1 MTSQTI
7 GLIACGALVAMIFL
21 RVPVGAALL
30 IVALTGYAA
39 IGGWDRALVTLG
51 STPFDLAQAYSLSVV
66 PLFLLMGVVAA
77 RTSIARELFEAANAA
92 VAGRR
97 GGLAMATVGACAG
110 FGAICG
116 SSLATASTM
125 ARVAI
130 PEMRRH
136 GYADTVAAGIVA
148 SGGTLGILIPPS
160 IVLIIYAIAAQASVP
175 ALFAA
180 ALLPGLM
187 LAGLHVVVI
196 ALHARL
202 RPNDMPPGER
212 LNIRERLWALAGVWK
227 MVLIFGIV
235 MGGIYGGF
243 FSPTEAAAVGAFC
256 AILIGFSTRQLD
268 LRGLLGAMR
277 ETVTITGTLFFIV
290 LGALMFGYFMVQSR
304 IPATLGAWITAQGVA
319 PWVVMLFIVAIYLM
333 LGCFLDTISMVLI
346 TVPVFLPIA
355 IEVGYS
361 PIWFGILVLMAAEI
375 GLITPPVG
383 LNIFVIAA
391 QSRDISIGSIYRGI
405 MPFLAAHAIGIGL
418 LLAFPAIALWLPSV
432 LY

>member
-1 MTSQTI
+1 MTPQVI
-7 GLIACGALVAMIFL
+7 GLIACAALIGMILL

-30 IVALTGYAA
+30 LVAVTGYAA
-39 IGGWDRALVTLG
+39 IGGWGRALATFG

-77 RTSIARELFEAANAA
+77 RTSIARELFAAANA
-92 VAGRR
+92 VVSGSR

-125 ARVAI
+125 SRVAI

-136 GYADTVAAGIVA
+136 GYADSVAAGIVA

-160 IVLIIYAIAAQASVP
+160 IVLIVYAIVAQASVP

-180 ALLPGLM
+180 ALVPGLV
-187 LAGLHVVVI
+187 LAALHVVVI
-196 ALHARL
+196 VLLARL
-202 RPNDMPPGER
+202 NPGDLPPGDRLAPLER
-212 LNIRERLWALAGVWK
+212 LLALGGMWK
-227 MVLIFGIV
+227 MVLIFGIAV
-235 MGGIYGGF
+235 GGIYTGF
-243 FSPTEAAAVGAFC
+243 FSPTEAAAVGAFL
-256 AILIGFSTRQLD
+256 AILIGFATRQLD
-268 LRGLLGAMR
+268 LPGLAAAMR
-277 ETVTITGTLFFIV
+277 ETVTITGTLFFII

-304 IPATLGAWITAQGVA
+304 IPATLGAWITAQGLA
-319 PWVVMLFIVAIYLM
+319 PWMVMLFLVAIYLV

-346 TVPVFLPIA
+346 TVPVFLPLA
-355 IEVGYS
+355 VDLGYS
-361 PIWFGILVLMAAEI
+361 PIWFGILVLMAAEV

-391 QSRDISIGSIYRGI
+391 QNRDIPVLRIYRGI
-405 MPFLAAHAIGIGL
+405 LPFLAAHAVGIGL
-418 LLAFPAIALWLPSV
+418 LVAFPAIALWLPSV

>member
-1 MTSQTI
+1 MTPQLI
-7 GLIACGALVAMIFL
+7 GIIACGILVAMILL
-21 RVPVGAALL
+21 RVPVGAALML
-30 IVALTGYAA
+30 VSVGGYAA
-39 IGGWDRALVTLG
+39 IDGWPPALFTLG
-51 STPFDLAQAYSLSVV
+51 STPFDLSQAYSLSVV

-77 RTSIARELFEAANAA
+77 RTSIARELFDAANAA

-97 GGLAMATVGACAG
+97 GGLAIATVGACAG

-130 PEMRRH
+130 PQMRRH
-136 GYADTVAAGIVA
+136 GFADTVAAGIVA

-160 IVLIIYAIAAQASVP
+160 IVLIIYAIVAQSSVP

-180 ALLPGLM
+180 ALVPGLI

-196 ALHARL
+196 MLLSRL
-202 RPNDMPPGER
+202 RPNDMPPGDSLSPSER
-212 LNIRERLWALAGVWK
+212 LRALLGMWK
-227 MVLIFGIV
+227 MVVIFGIAV
-235 MGGIYGGF
+235 GGIYAGF
-243 FSPTEAAAVGAFC
+243 FTPTEAAAVGAFM
-256 AILIGFSTRQLD
+256 AILMGFATRQLD
-268 LRGLLGAMR
+268 LPGLLSAMR

-290 LGALMFGYFMVQSR
+290 LGAMMFGYFMVQSR

-319 PWVVMLFIVAIYLM
+319 PWVVMLFIVSIYVV
-333 LGCFLDTISMVLI
+333 LGCFLDTISMILI

-361 PIWFGILVLMAAEI
+361 PIWFGILALMAAEV

-391 QSRDISIGSIYRGI
+391 QSKDIPISRIYRGI
-405 MPFLAAHAIGIGL
+405 LPFLAAHAAGL
-418 LLAFPAIALWLPSV
+418 ALLVAFPAIALWLPSV
-432 LY
+432 LL